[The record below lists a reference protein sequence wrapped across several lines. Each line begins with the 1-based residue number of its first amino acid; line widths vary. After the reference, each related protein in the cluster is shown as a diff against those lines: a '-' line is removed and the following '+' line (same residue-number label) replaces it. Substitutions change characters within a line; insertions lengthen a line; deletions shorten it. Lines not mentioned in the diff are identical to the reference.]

1 MKTYVAFMNISKR
14 LAMLKAKSR
23 SILSYQV
30 SDGVTKDLSYLYGDS
45 LKDAIKE
52 NMIESI
58 YLQDGKGW
66 YKISK

>member
-1 MKTYVAFMNISKR
+1 MKTYTAFMNISKR

-23 SILSYQV
+23 SVLSYQV

-45 LKDAIKE
+45 LKDAIKD

-58 YLQDGKGW
+58 CLDNGKGW